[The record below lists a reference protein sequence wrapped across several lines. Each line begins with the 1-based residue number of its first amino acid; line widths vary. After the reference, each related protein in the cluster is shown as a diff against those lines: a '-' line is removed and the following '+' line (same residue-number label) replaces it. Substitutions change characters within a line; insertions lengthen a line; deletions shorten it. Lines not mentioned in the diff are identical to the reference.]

1 MNAATRASLQEKP
14 HYVAGMF
21 GRIAGRYDLMNR
33 LMTAGLDGGWRRQVA
48 REARVTDTGHVLDVG
63 TGTAHLAL
71 ALAKHYPRAR
81 TTGVDFSWPM
91 LKAGQQNVARAGA
104 GSIVSLAASDALQLP
119 FPDQRFDAVVSGF
132 LVRNLANVE
141 DGLREQLR
149 VLRPGGRL
157 VVLEITP
164 GPRGLLGSAF
174 RLYFRRLVPLL
185 GALLAGEGEA
195 YTYLPESAAAFLPP
209 ARLAALMTSAGLE
222 NVTSH
227 TLTVGTVVVTTGI
240 RPFSA

>member
-1 MNAATRASLQEKP
+1 
-14 HYVAGMF
+14 MF

-33 LMTAGLDGGWRRQVA
+33 LMTAGLDGVWRRRVA
-48 REARVTDTGHVLDVG
+48 REAGVSDGGSVLDVG

-71 ALAKHYPRAR
+71 ALARQDPRAR
-81 TTGVDFSWPM
+81 ITGVDFSWPM
-91 LKAGQQNVARAGA
+91 LRAGQQNVARAGA
-104 GSIVSLAASDALQLP
+104 GSIVSLAAADALQLP
-119 FPDQRFDAVVSGF
+119 FLDQRFDAVVSGF
-132 LVRNLANVE
+132 LVRNLGNVE
-141 DGLREQLR
+141 EGLREQLR

-164 GPRGLLGSAF
+164 GPSGLLGWLF

-185 GALLAGEGEA
+185 GALLAREGKA

-209 ARLAALMTSAGLE
+209 ARLAGLMASIGLE

-227 TLTVGTVVVTTGI
+227 PLTWGTVAVTTGTQ
-240 RPFSA
+240 PSSA